1 MSNIIRIG
9 SSADCE
15 IWFDVISPKDSVW
28 AIISSEENNMLVLH
42 RKVDSVHC
50 FVNNNEVADKY
61 WIRYGDVIIINGF
74 RLDWHLINQLM
85 NGYSAVQ
92 GNRVKPTPCVYG
104 PPIPLYH
111 EEKSIRSNHIY
122 IEKQSI
128 SSNRSSKLGTKVRW
142 KVVSIFIAVLGAII
156 GVAGIILMKTR
167 PVVYGPRLLDEK
179 SINQPLLYGPSLLNQ
194 EEQEKIRQM
203 QEQIKDSLDSLAE
216 LHITP
221 SQTD

>member
-1 MSNIIRIG
+1 MSTIRIG
-9 SSADCE
+9 SSGDCE
-15 IWFDVISPKDSVW
+15 IRFDVISPKDSVW
-28 AIISSEENNMLVLH
+28 AIICPEENNMLVLH
-42 RKVDSVHC
+42 RKVNSVQC

-74 RLDWHLINQLM
+74 RLDWQLITQLL

-92 GNRVKPTPCVYG
+92 GNIVKPAPCVYG
-104 PPIPLYH
+104 PPIPSYH

-142 KVVSIFIAVLGAII
+142 KVLSIIIAVLGAII
-156 GVAGIILMKTR
+156 GVAGIILMKTSF
-167 PVVYGPRLLDEK
+167 VLYGPRLLDEK

-203 QEQIKDSLDSLAE
+203 QEQIEESLDSLAE

-221 SQTD
+221 SQIDE